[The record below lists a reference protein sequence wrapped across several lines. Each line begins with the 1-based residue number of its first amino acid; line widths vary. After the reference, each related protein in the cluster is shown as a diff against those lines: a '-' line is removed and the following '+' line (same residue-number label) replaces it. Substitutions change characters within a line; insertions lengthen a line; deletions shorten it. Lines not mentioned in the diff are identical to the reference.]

1 MPTSYFGSS
10 VATQAP
16 SGPPGPEAPITVA
29 LPADGDP
36 PNASTFAQAFKVLA
50 DFIMFLV
57 SPFAKVG
64 DFAAWIMGW
73 RSATGHKRFLID
85 HLGFPNGQFIAQDTA
100 WSKGAGSLVSG
111 QHLSPGLREPSQPW
125 WTYISQGLSV
135 SVDILDI
142 LGDNPNGPTCVV
154 CALDPAS
161 GSTGDHT
168 TLSSGPYGHLLPWV
182 HLQMDVLASGFNAGH
197 ANVEFASLGFG
208 EYLGASGVQLD
219 NFVGFETRGGTTW
232 QAVSRNGGV
241 ETVTN
246 TLAPIVRDPT
256 NPLFGGAV
264 LSRLKVEWHGEAV
277 SEDGLRRARY
287 YVDGALVATHS
298 TNFPMGRPMSAVLS
312 CMKGSG
318 AKDPVLVGPV
328 RVRLALFPA
337 DVS

>member
-1 MPTSYFGSS
+1 MPTDYPGSS

-29 LPADGDP
+29 IPADGDP
-36 PNASTFAQAFKVLA
+36 PNASTFAQPFKVLA
-50 DFIMFLV
+50 DFIMWLV
-57 SPFAKVG
+57 SPFAKTS

-100 WSKGAGSLVSG
+100 WSKGFGSYITTA
-111 QHLSPGLREPSQPW
+111 SPAPGRREPGAPH
-125 WTYISQGLSV
+125 WTYISQGAATSDVLN
-135 SVDILDI
+135 I
-142 LGDNPNGPTCVV
+142 LGDNPNGPDCLVRT
-154 CALDPAS
+154 LDPTA

-168 TLSSGPYGHLLPWV
+168 TFSSGPYGHALPTV
-182 HLQMDVLASGFNAGH
+182 HLQMDVLAAGFHAGH
-197 ANVEFASLGFG
+197 ANVESACLGFG
-208 EYLGASGVQLD
+208 EYLDASGVNLD
-219 NFVGFETRGGTTW
+219 NFIGFETRGSTTW
-232 QAVSRNGGV
+232 YAVTRNGGA

-256 NPLFGGAV
+256 DPVFAGAV
-264 LSRLKVEWHGEAV
+264 LTRLKVEWHGEAV
-277 SEDGLRRARY
+277 AEDGLRRVRF

-298 TNFPMGRPMSAVLS
+298 TNLPAGRPMNAILS
-312 CMKGSG
+312 CQKGSG
-318 AKDPVLVGPV
+318 TKDPVLVGPV